1 VQKRILIVEDDRT
14 LARVIRDNLVAEG
27 FGVHAVVDPAGALT
41 YMRSTVPDLILLDLM
56 LPGGDGFE
64 LCRVLRQRS
73 KVPIVIL
80 SARGQKA
87 DKLRGLNLDADDY
100 ITKPFDLEELLARI
114 RAVLR
119 RGRPTAID
127 RLVIGRLVIDF
138 RKRHA
143 ASGATPVHLTLREFE
158 VLSYLAERHDTVVRR
173 SDLLTEIWGHTDESV
188 ATRSVDH
195 PIARL
200 RKKIEPDPGHPQ
212 FILTAHGDGYC
223 LCMNEDAEGLLAGV
237 TPR

>member
-1 VQKRILIVEDDRT
+1 MQKRILIVEDDRT
-14 LARVIRDNLVAEG
+14 LARVIRDNLVLEG
-27 FGVHAVVDPAGALT
+27 FSVHAVVDPAAALT
-41 YMRSTVPDLILLDLM
+41 YVRSTVPDLILLDLM

-64 LCRVLRQRS
+64 LCRALRHRT

-87 DKLRGLNLDADDY
+87 DKLRGLDLGADDY

-119 RGRPTAID
+119 RGHSTAVD
-127 RLVIGRLVIDF
+127 RLAVGRLVIDF
-138 RKRHA
+138 RARRA
-143 ASGATPVHLTLREFE
+143 TSGTTAVHLTLREFE
-158 VLSYLAERHDTVVRR
+158 VLSYLAERHDTIVRR
-173 SDLLTEIWGHTDESV
+173 SDLLTEIWGYVDESV

-195 PIARL
+195 AIARL
-200 RKKIEPDPGHPQ
+200 RKKIEHDPSHPQ

-223 LCMNEDAEGLLAGV
+223 LCMNEAPEAGS
-237 TPR
+237 

>member
-14 LARVIRDNLVAEG
+14 LARVIRDNLHLEG
-27 FGVHAVVDPAGALT
+27 FAVHAVIDSSAALN
-41 YMRSTVPDLILLDLM
+41 YLRSTVPDLILLDLM
-56 LPGGDGFE
+56 LPGGDGFD
-64 LCRVLRQRS
+64 LCRTLRQRS

-87 DKLRGLNLDADDY
+87 DKLRGLNLGADDY

-119 RGRPTAID
+119 RGHPAALD
-127 RLVIGRLVIDF
+127 RLMIGRLVIDF
-138 RKRHA
+138 RARRA
-143 ASGATPVHLTLREFE
+143 TSGTTPVHLTLREFE
-158 VLSYLAERHDTVVRR
+158 VLSYLAERHDSVVRR
-173 SDLLTEIWGHTDESV
+173 STLLTEIWGYVDESV

-195 PIARL
+195 AIARL
-200 RKKIEPDPGHPQ
+200 RKKIEPDPSHPQ

-223 LCMNEDAEGLLAGV
+223 LCMNEDPEDLRTSV
-237 TPR
+237 TPL